1 MIDAIMPVWIV
12 NEELRVLTMQAIQS
26 LGKVN
31 LIIVDNASTLGGG
44 YLRSV
49 ADIYIRNKENL
60 GYARAVNQGLK
71 LSKNEVKAIANND
84 IRVSP
89 NWQEVVKEVFADNDD
104 VYSCHFRMTDY
115 DTPFTYGDQ
124 IFIGGRERWCSS
136 SFFVIRSWNP
146 QHYDEEYLNSYD
158 DWDYWKRIRE
168 SGWKQAYTNKA
179 IYQHNH
185 SFSQKLNPEREAN
198 DLRNKEYFK
207 KKFGEYAEEDFA
219 KQFPDQMAEN
229 YQEGML

>member
-1 MIDAIMPVWIV
+1 MTDVIMPVWII

-31 LIIVDNASTLGGG
+31 LIIIDNGSPLGGG

-49 ADIYIRNKENL
+49 ADIYIRNKKNL
-60 GYARAVNQGLK
+60 GYAKAVNQGIK
-71 LSKNEVKAIANND
+71 LSKNEIKAISNND

-89 NWQEVVKEVFADNDD
+89 NWQEVAKEVFEDDN

-115 DTPFTYGDQ
+115 ETPFTYGDQ

-136 SFFVIRSWNP
+136 SFFVIKSWTP
-146 QHYDEEYLNSYD
+146 QLYDENFLNSYE
-158 DWDYWKRIRE
+158 DWCYWKQIRE

-179 IYQHNH
+179 SYQHHH
-185 SFSQKLNPEREAN
+185 SFTQKLIPEREVN
-198 DLRNKEYFK
+198 DLKNKEYFK
-207 KKFGEYAEEDFA
+207 KKFGVYAEEDFA

>member
-1 MIDAIMPVWIV
+1 MIDVIMPVWII

-26 LGKVN
+26 LGKAN
-31 LIIVDNASTLGGG
+31 LIIVDNGSSLGGG

-71 LSKNEVKAIANND
+71 LSKNEIKAIVNND
-84 IRVSP
+84 TRVSP
-89 NWQEVVKEVFADNDD
+89 NWQEVAKEVFEDDN

-115 DTPFTYGDQ
+115 DVPFTYGDQ

-136 SFFVIRSWNP
+136 SFFVIKAWKP
-146 QHYDEEYLNSYD
+146 QLYDENYFNTYE
-158 DWDYWKRIRE
+158 DWDMWYRIRE

-179 IYQHNH
+179 SYQHHH
-185 SFSQKLNPEREAN
+185 SFTQKLIPEREAN
-198 DLRNKEYFK
+198 DLKNKEYFK
-207 KKFGEYAEEDFA
+207 QKYGGYAEDLFA

>member
-1 MIDAIMPVWIV
+1 MIDVIMPVWII

-31 LIIVDNASTLGGG
+31 LIIVDNGSPLGGG

-49 ADIYIRNKENL
+49 ADVYIRNKENL
-60 GYARAVNQGLK
+60 GYAKAVNQGLK
-71 LSKNEVKAIANND
+71 LSKNEMKAISNND
-84 IRVSP
+84 TRISP
-89 NWQEVVKEVFADNDD
+89 NWQEVAKEVFEDDD
-104 VYSCHFRMTDY
+104 VYSCHFRMIDY
-115 DTPFTYGDQ
+115 EAPFIYGDQ

-136 SFFVIRSWNP
+136 SFFVIKSWTP
-146 QHYDEEYLNSYD
+146 QLYDENYLNSYD
-158 DWDYWKRIRE
+158 DWDYHKRIRE

-179 IYQHNH
+179 SYQHHH
-185 SFSQKLNPEREAN
+185 SFTQKLIPEREVN
-198 DLRNKEYFK
+198 DLKNKEYFK
-207 KKFGEYAEEDFA
+207 KKFGIYAEEDFA